1 MGGMRT
7 VRVTGKGQLKLHPDM
22 TRITISLT
30 GSHREYGEL
39 LRKTSEDTDKLKE
52 LFAKFGFERTDLKTQ
67 NFNIETEYEGYQ
79 EENVW
84 KQRFIGYRF
93 THVLKLEFD
102 SDNDRLGKILFA
114 LANSDTSPEFRISY
128 TVKDPESAKN
138 ELLGKAVA
146 DAAAKAAVL
155 TKAAGVRLMD
165 IQSVDY
171 SWGEISLETRP
182 MNRMMAAGAKMAVME
197 EASYDMD
204 IEPDDIEVSDTVT
217 VVWEIE

>member
-1 MGGMRT
+1 M
-7 VRVTGKGQLKLHPDM
+7 
-22 TRITISLT
+22 
-30 GSHREYGEL
+30 
-39 LRKTSEDTDKLKE
+39 
-52 LFAKFGFERTDLKTQ
+52 
-67 NFNIETEYEGYQ
+67 
-79 EENVW
+79 
-84 KQRFIGYRF
+84 
-93 THVLKLEFD
+93 
-102 SDNDRLGKILFA
+102 
-114 LANSDTSPEFRISY
+114 
-128 TVKDPESAKN
+128 
-138 ELLGKAVA
+138 
-146 DAAAKAAVL
+146 L

>member
-1 MGGMRT
+1 MSAPILRRRISILRPSTKAIRKRT
-7 VRVTGKGQLKLHPDM
+7 
-22 TRITISLT
+22 S
-30 GSHREYGEL
+30 GS
-39 LRKTSEDTDKLKE
+39 S
-52 LFAKFGFERTDLKTQ
+52 
-67 NFNIETEYEGYQ
+67 I
-79 EENVW
+79 
-84 KQRFIGYRF
+84 FIGYRF